1 LGERGDTP
9 RNAGG
14 AVDERDIGTGK
25 RLQFVSQQ
33 REMRAGKDDDVD
45 RIAKRLVAK
54 PGNSIA
60 NGPGGD
66 GKAMKLGLCGG
77 DETRTSMSQHRLAGR
92 EARAQ
97 IVDIGLAHRGL
108 GPKDTDHTACR
119 HFRGRLDCGHRAHNG
134 KIERGAD
141 MWKRDG
147 GGGVAG
153 YDREPRLIALDQPP
167 KQRRDARG
175 EFLVAFLAIGE
186 PGVVGSIDD
195 GRGRQQRACGP
206 EHCEPA
212 EAAVEKEDRGVGG
225 GGVHGEPRSRRGAA
239 AQSVG
244 RFWRAFQSNPLIA
257 PPGIATLA
265 RNANRGRGMTI
276 FLLVAAGYLLGSI
289 PFGVLLTRAF
299 GAGDLRQIGSGNI
312 GATNVLRTGRK
323 SLAAAT
329 LLLDGAKGAVA
340 VLLARH
346 WLPELGDHGAMI
358 AGAAAVIGH
367 CYPVWLNFRGGKGV
381 ATMLGLAL
389 ALAWPVGAVFAAVWL
404 GTVLASRISSLGG
417 MTGAVSAPLA
427 ALAFGFPVYAV
438 GLAGLA
444 VLLLWRHRENIA
456 RLRAGTEPRVGK
468 KTGAA

>member
-1 LGERGDTP
+1 
-9 RNAGG
+9 
-14 AVDERDIGTGK
+14 
-25 RLQFVSQQ
+25 
-33 REMRAGKDDDVD
+33 
-45 RIAKRLVAK
+45 
-54 PGNSIA
+54 
-60 NGPGGD
+60 
-66 GKAMKLGLCGG
+66 
-77 DETRTSMSQHRLAGR
+77 
-92 EARAQ
+92 
-97 IVDIGLAHRGL
+97 
-108 GPKDTDHTACR
+108 
-119 HFRGRLDCGHRAHNG
+119 
-134 KIERGAD
+134 
-141 MWKRDG
+141 
-147 GGGVAG
+147 
-153 YDREPRLIALDQPP
+153 
-167 KQRRDARG
+167 
-175 EFLVAFLAIGE
+175 
-186 PGVVGSIDD
+186 
-195 GRGRQQRACGP
+195 
-206 EHCEPA
+206 
-212 EAAVEKEDRGVGG
+212 
-225 GGVHGEPRSRRGAA
+225 
-239 AQSVG
+239 
-244 RFWRAFQSNPLIA
+244 
-257 PPGIATLA
+257 
-265 RNANRGRGMTI
+265 MTI

-346 WLPELGDHGAMI
+346 WPPELGDHGAMI

-404 GTVLASRISSLGG
+404 GTVLVSRISSLGG